1 MKSCPNNLWSLPPKF
16 PLGKSMQQDLLLLQ
30 FPTWL
35 QSFSVE
41 KTSSKKTHKEKG
53 AQRHTESERQRDA
66 VTHTHTGACGPWR
79 AAEEEADGKWG
90 PLSAFHIAF
99 VWTPIQPLRGF
110 SKILVCG
117 WAVFLFFVHAVCL
130 QSQLLGAEFEI
141 LATQLLD
148 LLIDQQDSRKG
159 QEI

>member
-16 PLGKSMQQDLLLLQ
+16 PPGKSMQQDLLLLQ
-30 FPTWL
+30 FSTWL
-35 QSFSVE
+35 QSFFVE
-41 KTSSKKTHKEKG
+41 KTSAKRTHKEKG
-53 AQRHTESERQRDA
+53 AQRQTESERQRHCG
-66 VTHTHTGACGPWR
+66 THIHTRACGPWR
-79 AAEEEADGKWG
+79 AAEEEADRKWG

-99 VWTPIQPLRGF
+99 VRTPSQLLRVF
-110 SKILVCG
+110 LKILVCG

-148 LLIDQQDSRKG
+148 LFIDQQDSRKG
-159 QEI
+159 QQI